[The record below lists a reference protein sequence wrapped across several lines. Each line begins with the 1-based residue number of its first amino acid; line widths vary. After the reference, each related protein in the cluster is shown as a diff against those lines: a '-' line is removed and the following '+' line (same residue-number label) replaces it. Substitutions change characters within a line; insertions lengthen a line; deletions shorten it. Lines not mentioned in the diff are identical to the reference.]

1 MPQTAV
7 RYPSMPPLPHGLL
20 RAIGRRAALAG
31 ALSLGIAG
39 LARADTAGK
48 PKQIELVSE
57 AWHDLTRKDG
67 SGLYFDLVRMVY
79 ERQGVQ
85 VRIRIV
91 PYARSVQ
98 MVREK
103 RADAWVAS
111 FPQEKDFP
119 LYPKWHFD
127 RSAQVV
133 VYRKNLQSGFADLQS
148 LRNQRV
154 AWMRDFGLDR
164 YIREPMKITE
174 VDALSSGLQML
185 ERGRIDYLVCARSDL
200 ADAVKN
206 DKINMAPFET
216 KFMLHLGLFLAFAD
230 TPRGAQLRDLWDR
243 KMETLHKASEFKALY
258 RKYGYDYPFA

>member
-1 MPQTAV
+1 MSQIAV
-7 RYPSMPPLPHGLL
+7 LSSSVPPLPRGLL
-20 RAIGRRAALAG
+20 PAIGRRAALAG
-31 ALSLGIAG
+31 ALSLAIAG
-39 LARADTAGK
+39 LARAETAGK

-67 SGLYFDLVRMVY
+67 SGLYFDLVRMVF

-98 MVREK
+98 IVREK
-103 RADAWVAS
+103 KADAWVAS
-111 FPQEKDFP
+111 FLQEKDFP

-127 RSAQVV
+127 RNAQVV
-133 VYRKNLQSGFADLQS
+133 VYRKNLPAGFTDLKS

-154 AWMRDFGLDR
+154 AWLRDFGLDR

-185 ERGRIDYLVCARSDL
+185 EHGRIDYLVCAKSDL

-243 KMETLHKASEFKALY
+243 EMESLHKAPEFRAIY
-258 RKYGYDYPFA
+258 QKYGYDYPFA